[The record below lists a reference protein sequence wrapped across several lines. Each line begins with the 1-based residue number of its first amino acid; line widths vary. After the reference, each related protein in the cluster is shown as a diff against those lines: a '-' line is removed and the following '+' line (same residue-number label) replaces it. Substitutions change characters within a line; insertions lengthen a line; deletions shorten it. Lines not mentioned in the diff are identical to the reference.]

1 MTDITDYDQLLEEVR
16 KRCDE
21 LFDKVWGELNRM
33 AGVLNDAASHFDW
46 GYVLFPIPKLIWD
59 GLTSDDV
66 ERAIDYFN
74 NEIRPQLEEKA
85 ETVVGDIRKVVGTL
99 AGDPPGLKQ
108 LSFDYAACRA
118 KLVYPAPSI
127 QSEIQ
132 QLGKSWKGP
141 AYAAYSL
148 AAGEQ
153 VKAMSDAALGMDRAA
168 DMTNKGAAKILQL
181 WVDLNDKLIAGLV
194 DLVKLLSDATT
205 VDKILSFEI
214 PVVVSAIGDLIEFV
228 QAIAKTL
235 EDYWIGVGF
244 QDQLDWIKLNNGAIA
259 LPHNTWPVVHPGR
272 GRRHLRPPRLGR
284 RRLTDGPQ
292 RKRLSFASPWVGT
305 VIGTPSPTA
314 LSAQPDVAEE
324 SGERRSR
331 ASTAPVSVTDWVSVK
346 RASSSSDSSSTSRQ

>member
-16 KRCDE
+16 NRCDE

-33 AGVLNDAASHFDW
+33 ADVLNGAASHFDW

-85 ETVVGDIRKVVGTL
+85 QSVVGDINKVVGTL

-132 QLGKSWKGP
+132 QLGKSWKGD
-141 AYAAYSL
+141 AFAAYSL

-153 VKAMSDAALGMDRAA
+153 VKGMSDAALGMERAA

-214 PVVVSAIGDLIEFV
+214 PVVVSAVGDLLEFV
-228 QAIAKTL
+228 QGIAKTL

-244 QDQLDWIKLNNGAIA
+244 QDQLDWVKLNNGAIA
-259 LPHNTWPVVHPGR
+259 LPHNTWPVVHPGAVDDISDP
-272 GRRHLRPPRLGR
+272 H
-284 RRLTDGPQ
+284 
-292 RKRLSFASPWVGT
+292 
-305 VIGTPSPTA
+305 
-314 LSAQPDVAEE
+314 
-324 SGERRSR
+324 
-331 ASTAPVSVTDWVSVK
+331 DWG
-346 RASSSSDSSSTSRQ
+346 AIA